1 MARDWAFFRA
11 FLDDVDMVLAKCD
24 LEIAERYSQLS
35 GPLHARFFPMVRAEF
50 ERTVQWV
57 LRVKDAERLLLRDGR
72 LAQSIRLRNP
82 YIDPMMLMQIDL
94 LARWRRAP
102 DDEGLLRALVG
113 SVNGVAQGLQNTG

>member
-1 MARDWAFFRA
+1 
-11 FLDDVDMVLAKCD
+11 
-24 LEIAERYSQLS
+24 
-35 GPLHARFFPMVRAEF
+35 MVRAEF